1 MTATPISGTENYAE
15 EAPELLKRYESI
27 SFADAHAQVLH
38 LIPPA
43 PCRVLLAL
51 APGATRQVSRPWG
64 TRSSPSN
71 RLKSFEAARCCCIRR
86 R

>member
-1 MTATPISGTENYAE
+1 MRD

-27 SFADAHAQVLH
+27 SLQMLMR
-38 LIPPA
+38 PSCNSSRRP
-43 PCRVLLAL
+43 RVAL
-51 APGATRQVSRPWG
+51 SISVRGPGATRRDLWPSG

-71 RLKSFEAARCCCIRR
+71 RPKNFAVARCSCIRR